1 MKTRNLLVAAATA
14 AAAAA
19 LWALPATL
27 TGIEAGDGGRR
38 FTTCMRAQG
47 LPDFPDVAVSSDGL
61 VNLTIGSER
70 VEVLS
75 EKYGEAVRACR
86 HLLPAGAVLP
96 GGPLAPQAPM
106 VRFPG

>member
-1 MKTRNLLVAAATA
+1 MKTRNLLLAAATA
-14 AAAAA
+14 AS
-19 LWALPATL
+19 LWALPAAL
-27 TGIEAGDGGRR
+27 AGIEAGDGGTK
-38 FTTCMRAQG
+38 FTACMRAQG

-70 VEVLS
+70 VEALS
-75 EKYGEAVRACR
+75 DKYGQAVRACR

-96 GGPLAPQAPM
+96 GGPLAPQAPI